1 MYAIGVDVARQFG
14 WNVSDY
20 TGSELAALGEQL
32 ILDHALHG
40 DRADHVRLLAALA
53 KAGKQTGPSIS
64 LTNEAP
70 ATADDHD
77 TLAHQ
82 INEFLFEEF
91 KHEFTVSHA
100 VTDLAAVRPPRRS
113 TSDSPDP
120 EYSGQFDAY
129 TRSATDKTIA
139 LLNNWLDWIEA
150 KHGVDFKDARIEI
163 QAAHLQYFPRQIRP
177 NSSVLTDS
185 GGDTKK
191 EIPAAGYIVTLAG
204 GGRPHRYFLSTAD
217 GSIHPMPQD
226 EPPADWALR
235 QQEDVFGIPAA
246 SPDQDT
252 PAGLRTR
259 VALFTLGQGERAD
272 LQTWLAPAL
281 RKRFEQEGL
290 ATSTQRDDAV
300 SGANPQAPGSGA
312 IDTLL
317 DFIPFRRMFVSIRN
331 GDWKA
336 ALLSGGVDM
345 ITIAIPMMGSGLRLA
360 AGATRGLI
368 PGSRVIHHKAAKALG
383 RASSAAPS
391 LSEMRTGIVT
401 ALRSLSAHNGLA
413 HGLRPLDVDSMAAA
427 LRATHPG
434 LANDLQRLAARRR
447 GAAMQDGWWRLKP
460 STRVTDDAE
469 IAPLAPVTA
478 HGTDDTVLS
487 LLRYGSDAASAY
499 TRSTS
504 TGERTGMVLQADRD
518 GWLYASLPIDIL
530 ERYRVSDPELLRRL
544 AAQRPGDDGVIAWD
558 GGNYAR
564 IADSHV
570 EIARDRASDVARPAW
585 HVIAPDD
592 TRRDV
597 IIHRISY
604 DQERAIW
611 RRADDAGLKGGGSG
625 FSSYARRRVEPGG
638 SANADGQPAQAGPSG
653 MQAAEASSPAGST
666 APRPKIPMPLPAITP
681 DVRQLR
687 EFRQLLLTRIANAPS
702 RARVE
707 AVQELLVRLQEHPR
721 GRAIL
726 RAMHAYHD
734 LTGHAPDI
742 VLREGSNSSLAR
754 PSLARSVRSTRW
766 NLDVDALDSGSL
778 DAALDELAAIY
789 NNMTGILDGINPF
802 AEAMRNGTLHDG
814 RSLLNMKQEAAWAY
828 WIKQDPTGYS
838 VGPPGTVYT
847 RPRRQ
852 IIIDKLRLQL
862 QSARCHGGI
871 DRSTLIGVLRNRNI
885 IQPVGL
891 TLDLSELHLTAIP
904 PLPIDVHT
912 LIVNNNPITDWSRL
926 PRNLTTLK
934 AAHTRNIS
942 LLLRYLPPRL
952 LELDLSNNHLTS
964 IAGHRLPRSLTHLT
978 ANHNAFTEIPDNLP
992 DGLLCLSLENNM
1004 LTRWPK
1010 ALPGSL
1016 RQLRVSHN
1024 QFDRLPRNMPPDLE
1038 HLDLAGNIFW
1048 DISPDTLP
1056 PHLKI
1061 LNLTNNDD
1069 LGELPKLPETL
1080 EILRVGRTRLSSL
1093 PAALPRSLMQ
1103 LHAPGLGLN
1112 RLPDSLPQGLTVL
1125 DLSNN
1130 RLTELPA
1137 HITELTLCDI
1147 YLDGNPISPDGLPA
1161 RTPNE
1166 SGPAYY
1172 LAATAPQP
1180 KIDGSRTMA
1189 QAVRYWL
1196 DKQESAAATRWEAI
1210 GKTMEESTGTNVGLV
1225 PFIRFLD
1232 KLRGTSLYR
1241 RKAAR
1246 AGIAEFLLELSKPER
1261 EPLLKSTLEICA
1273 GAGESC
1279 EDRAIMTWNDL
1290 YKLRVHDDIR
1300 LGRYRDR
1307 PADAL
1312 QIMRELFRQR
1322 RLQEIAY
1329 RKIAESPD
1337 LDDVEVYLA
1346 YVVKLRRA
1354 LELSIS
1360 PPDMHYFSM
1369 SSVTRADLDA
1379 AVQEVKAAER
1389 AEFYKDL
1396 VVDDTWNAL
1405 IEQNLAAR
1413 YAQAKAT
1420 LIEQADAPLQAKIHA
1435 ELRLLGVDPLDAD
1448 AYRNIAPHVWRG
1460 MKYDILEPLTRDYLT
1475 GHDIP
1480 LPVDTAT

>member
-20 TGSELAALGEQL
+20 TGAELTALGEQL

-40 DRADHVRLLAALA
+40 DRADHVRLLAVLT
-53 KAGKQTGPSIS
+53 KAGKQTAPSIS
-64 LTNEAP
+64 PTNEAA

-77 TLAHQ
+77 ALAHQ

-91 KHEFTVSHA
+91 KHEFAVSHA
-100 VTDLAAVRPPRRS
+100 VTDLAAVGPPRRS
-113 TSDSPDP
+113 TSDSQDP
-120 EYSGQFDAY
+120 GYSDRFDAY

-150 KHGVDFKDARIEI
+150 KHGVDLKDAHIEI
-163 QAAHLQYFPRQIRP
+163 QAAHLQYFSREIPP
-177 NSSVLTDS
+177 NPSVSTDA

-191 EIPAAGYIVTLAG
+191 EIPAAGYIVTLTG
-204 GGRPHRYFLSTAD
+204 GDRPHRYFLSTAD
-217 GSIHPMPQD
+217 GSIHPIPQD
-226 EPPADWALR
+226 EPPAEWALR
-235 QQEDVFGIPAA
+235 QQEDVFGIPSA

-259 VALFTLGQGERAD
+259 VTLFTLGQGKRAD

-281 RKRFEQEGL
+281 RKRFEEGL
-290 ATSTQRDDAV
+290 APSTQRDDAV
-300 SGANPQAPGSGA
+300 SGANPHAPGGGA
-312 IDTLL
+312 IDTML
-317 DFIPFRRMFVSIRN
+317 DFIPFRRMFVSIHN
-331 GDWKA
+331 GDWKT
-336 ALLSGGVDM
+336 ALLSGGTDM
-345 ITIAIPMMGSGLRLA
+345 VTIAIPMMGAGLRLA

-368 PGSRVIHHKAAKALG
+368 PGARLIGHKAAKALG
-383 RASSAAPS
+383 RASTATPS
-391 LSEMRTGIVT
+391 LPEMRAGITT
-401 ALRSLSAHNGLA
+401 ALRSLGTHNGLA
-413 HGLRPLDVDSMAAA
+413 HGLRPLDLDSMAAA
-427 LRATHPG
+427 LRIAHPG

-447 GAAMQDGWWRLKP
+447 GATMQDGWWRLKP
-460 STRVTDDAE
+460 STRAADDAE
-469 IAPLAPVTA
+469 IATLAPVTA
-478 HGTDDTVLS
+478 HGADDTVLS
-487 LLRYGSDAASAY
+487 LLRYGNDAVSAY
-499 TRSTS
+499 TRITS
-504 TGERTGMVLQADRD
+504 KGERTGLVLQADRD

-530 ERYRVSDPELLRRL
+530 ERYRVSDPELLREL
-544 AAQRPGDDGVIAWD
+544 AGQRPGGDGVIAWD

-564 IADSHV
+564 IADSYV
-570 EIARDRASDVARPAW
+570 EIARDRASDAARPAW

-597 IIHRISY
+597 VIHRICY

-625 FSSYARRRVEPGG
+625 FSSYARRRVEPAG
-638 SANADGQPAQAGPSG
+638 SANAAGQPAQAGPSG
-653 MQAAEASSPAGST
+653 MQAAEAPSPADST
-666 APRPKIPMPLPAITP
+666 APRLKIPMPLPAVTP
-681 DVRQLR
+681 GVRQLR

-702 RARVE
+702 RARVD
-707 AVQELLVRLQEHPR
+707 AVQELLARLQAHPR

-726 RAMHAYHD
+726 RAMYAYHD
-734 LTGHAPDI
+734 LTGRAPDI
-742 VLREGSNSSLAR
+742 VLREGSNSSLPR

-766 NLDVDALDSGSL
+766 NLDVDALNSGSL
-778 DAALDELAAIY
+778 DVALDELAAIY

-814 RSLLNMKQEAAWAY
+814 RSLFDMKQEAAWAY
-828 WIKQDPTGYS
+828 WIKQDPKGYS

-852 IIIDKLRLQL
+852 IIVDKLRLQL
-862 QSARCHGGI
+862 QSARCHGGV
-871 DRSTLIGVLRNRNI
+871 DRSTLIRVLRNRTI

-891 TLDLSELHLTAIP
+891 RLDLSDLQLTAIP

-912 LIVNNNPITDWSRL
+912 LIVNNNPITDWSHL

-934 AAHTRNIS
+934 AARTRNMS
-942 LLLRYLPPRL
+942 LLMRYLPPRL
-952 LELDLSNNHLTS
+952 LELDLSSNHLTS
-964 IAGHRLPRSLTHLT
+964 IAGHRLPRGLTHLT
-978 ANHNAFTEIPDNLP
+978 ANHNLFVQIPDNLP
-992 DGLLCLSLENNM
+992 NGLLYLSLENNI
-1004 LTRWPK
+1004 LARWPK

-1016 RQLRVSHN
+1016 RELRLAHN
-1024 QFDRLPRNMPPDLE
+1024 QFDHLPRNLPPDLE
-1038 HLDLAGNIFW
+1038 DLDLAGNTFW

-1056 PHLKI
+1056 PHLKT
-1061 LNLTNNDD
+1061 LNLTNNED

-1080 EILRVGRTRLSSL
+1080 EILRVGRTGLASL
-1093 PAALPRSLMQ
+1093 PASLPPSLRQ
-1103 LHAPGLGLN
+1103 LHAPGLALN
-1112 RLPDSLPQGLTVL
+1112 RLPASLPQGLTVL

-1130 RLTELPA
+1130 RLTALPA

-1166 SGPAYY
+1166 SGPVYY

-1180 KIDGSRTMA
+1180 KIEGSRSMA
-1189 QAVRYWL
+1189 QAVRHWL
-1196 DKQESAAATRWEAI
+1196 DKHESAVATRWETI
-1210 GKTMEESTGTNVGLV
+1210 GKTMEESTGTNVASV

-1232 KLRGTSLYR
+1232 KLRGTPLYR
-1241 RKAAR
+1241 HKAAR
-1246 AGIAEFLLELSKPER
+1246 AGIAEWLAELSKPER
-1261 EPLLKSTLEICA
+1261 ETLLRSTLEICA

-1300 LGRYRDR
+1300 LGGYSDR

-1322 RLQEIAY
+1322 RLQDIAY

-1346 YVVKLRRA
+1346 YVVKLRRT
-1354 LELSIS
+1354 LELSIGA
-1360 PPDMHYFSM
+1360 PDMLYFSM

-1379 AVQEVKAAER
+1379 AAQEVKAAER
-1389 AEFYKDL
+1389 TEFYKDL

-1405 IEQNLAAR
+1405 IEQNLPER
-1413 YAQAKAT
+1413 YAQAKAV
-1420 LIEQADAPLQAKIHA
+1420 LVEQADAPLQAKIHA

-1448 AYRNIAPHVWRG
+1448 AYRNIAPHVWRD
-1460 MKYDILEPLTRDYLT
+1460 MKFDILEPLTRDYLT
-1475 GHDIP
+1475 GHNIP
-1480 LPVDTAT
+1480 LPTGDTAP